1 MKITL
6 LQVYRYKLP
15 FQFPLTAAGKILTS
29 REGFIIELISTQG
42 KSGYGE
48 IAPFPGLHKENLEA
62 ALQQLK
68 TGWPKLKQ
76 IDWQNSFSKSEK
88 DFDKGMK
95 ELDLSPSVQF
105 GLELALFNLMANSTG
120 KPLYKMWKNS
130 AQKTVNLNGLLMGAP
145 AAILIQAKRLAEQGY
160 RTIKLKVGGQPVKED
175 VRLVENVRTTIGDDI
190 SLRLDANKAWALSD
204 AISFGKAAKDYD
216 IEYLEEPLQNPR
228 EIPQFKD
235 AATIPIALD
244 ESLCEISIQKGN
256 FYKNLNALVIKP
268 SVVGSIERT
277 IELCL
282 WAREKNLI
290 PVLSSTFDSGLALSA
305 LAQLASVFTLAET
318 AMGLDTY
325 KWLKEDLLVT
335 PFKADAGKV
344 DVDKI
349 ARNSAAL
356 RMEMLTPEARFE

>member
-1 MKITL
+1 MKINQ
-6 LQVYRYKLP
+6 LQAYRYKLP
-15 FQFPLTAAGKILTS
+15 FQFPLKAADKILTS
-29 REGFIIELISTQG
+29 REGFIIEIVSQQG

-48 IAPFPGLHKENLEA
+48 IAPFPGLHKENLDS
-62 ALQQLK
+62 ALQQLR
-68 TGWPKLKQ
+68 TSWPKLKE

-88 DFDKGMK
+88 DFEEEMK
-95 ELDLSPSVQF
+95 ELHLSPSVQF
-105 GLELALFNLMANSTG
+105 GLELALFNLIANTAG
-120 KPLYKMWKNS
+120 DPLYKMWKNS
-130 AQKTVNLNGLLMGAP
+130 VQKAVNLNGLLMGAP

-175 VRLVENVRTTIGDDI
+175 LRLVENVRTTIGDDI
-190 SLRLDANKAWALSD
+190 SLRLDANKAWPLND

-290 PVLSSTFDSGLALSA
+290 PVLSSTFDSGVALSA
-305 LAQLASVFTLAET
+305 LAQLASVFTLPET

-335 PFKADAGKV
+335 PFKAEGGKV
-344 DVDKI
+344 EVDKI
-349 ARNSAAL
+349 ARNSATL
-356 RMEMLTPEARFE
+356 RMDMLTPEDRFE